1 MDQTALCFCR
11 DNNLQVRV
19 FNADEKDGFEK
30 AISGEEIGTFLKINM
45 LEEIKQE
52 TLERMEK
59 SISSLESSLQKIRTG
74 RANPSLLDA
83 IQIDYYGNMTPL
95 SQVSNIS
102 VQDAK
107 TLLISPWEK
116 NLVPDIEKAIQSSD
130 LGINPATSGDVIR
143 VILPD
148 LTEETRRD
156 LIKVAKS
163 EAENSKI
170 ALRNQRRDANGLLKE
185 YLKEKEISED
195 DERRGQEIIQNLT
208 DDFISK
214 VEQLLE
220 LKEKDLL
227 EI

>member
-1 MDQTALCFCR
+1 
-11 DNNLQVRV
+11 
-19 FNADEKDGFEK
+19 
-30 AISGEEIGTFLKINM
+30 M

-170 ALRNQRRDANGLLKE
+170 ALRNQRREANGLLKE

-227 EI
+227 ES

>member
-1 MDQTALCFCR
+1 
-11 DNNLQVRV
+11 
-19 FNADEKDGFEK
+19 
-30 AISGEEIGTFLKINM
+30 M

-59 SISSLESSLQKIRTG
+59 SISSFESSLQKIRTG

-83 IQIDYYGNMTPL
+83 IQIDYYGNMTQL

>member
-1 MDQTALCFCR
+1 
-11 DNNLQVRV
+11 
-19 FNADEKDGFEK
+19 
-30 AISGEEIGTFLKINM
+30 M

-170 ALRNQRRDANGLLKE
+170 ALRNQRRRDANGLLKE

>member
-1 MDQTALCFCR
+1 
-11 DNNLQVRV
+11 
-19 FNADEKDGFEK
+19 
-30 AISGEEIGTFLKINM
+30 M

-59 SISSLESSLQKIRTG
+59 SITSLESSLQKLRTG
-74 RANPSLLDA
+74 RANPSLLDS
-83 IQIDYYGNMTPL
+83 IQNDYNGNLTHL
-95 SQVSNIS
+95 SQESNIS

-116 NLVPDIEKAIQSSD
+116 NLVPDIEKAIQTSD

-185 YLKEKEISED
+185 YLKEKAISED
-195 DERRGQEIIQNLT
+195 EERRGQESIQNLS
-208 DDFISK
+208 DDFIS
-214 VEQLLE
+214 
-220 LKEKDLL
+220 
-227 EI
+227 

>member
-1 MDQTALCFCR
+1 
-11 DNNLQVRV
+11 
-19 FNADEKDGFEK
+19 
-30 AISGEEIGTFLKINM
+30 M

-170 ALRNQRRDANGLLKE
+170 ALRNQRREANGLLKE

>member
-1 MDQTALCFCR
+1 
-11 DNNLQVRV
+11 
-19 FNADEKDGFEK
+19 
-30 AISGEEIGTFLKINM
+30 M

-83 IQIDYYGNMTPL
+83 IQIDYYGNMTQL

-143 VILPD
+143 VILSD

>member
-1 MDQTALCFCR
+1 
-11 DNNLQVRV
+11 
-19 FNADEKDGFEK
+19 
-30 AISGEEIGTFLKINM
+30 M

-59 SISSLESSLQKIRTG
+59 SITSLESSLQKLRTG
-74 RANPSLLDA
+74 RANPALLDS

-116 NLVPDIEKAIQSSD
+116 NLVPDIEKAIQTSD

-195 DERRGQEIIQNLT
+195 DERRGQEIIQKLT

-214 VEQLLE
+214 VEQLFVS
-220 LKEKDLL
+220 KEKDLL

>member
-1 MDQTALCFCR
+1 
-11 DNNLQVRV
+11 
-19 FNADEKDGFEK
+19 
-30 AISGEEIGTFLKINM
+30 M

-59 SISSLESSLQKIRTG
+59 SISSFESSLQKIRTG

-214 VEQLLE
+214 VEQLLD

>member
-1 MDQTALCFCR
+1 
-11 DNNLQVRV
+11 
-19 FNADEKDGFEK
+19 
-30 AISGEEIGTFLKINM
+30 M
-45 LEEIKQE
+45 LEEIKRE

>member
-1 MDQTALCFCR
+1 
-11 DNNLQVRV
+11 
-19 FNADEKDGFEK
+19 
-30 AISGEEIGTFLKINM
+30 M

-116 NLVPDIEKAIQSSD
+116 NLVPDIEKAIHSSD

-143 VILPD
+143 VILSD

-163 EAENSKI
+163 EAENSKV

-214 VEQLLE
+214 VEQLLD

>member
-1 MDQTALCFCR
+1 
-11 DNNLQVRV
+11 
-19 FNADEKDGFEK
+19 
-30 AISGEEIGTFLKINM
+30 M
-45 LEEIKQE
+45 LEEIKLE

-59 SISSLESSLQKIRTG
+59 SILSLESSLQKIRTG

-130 LGINPATSGDVIR
+130 LGINPATSGDLIR

-185 YLKEKEISED
+185 YLREKEISED

-220 LKEKDLL
+220 SKEKDLL

>member
-1 MDQTALCFCR
+1 
-11 DNNLQVRV
+11 
-19 FNADEKDGFEK
+19 
-30 AISGEEIGTFLKINM
+30 M

-107 TLLISPWEK
+107 TLLVSPWEK

-214 VEQLLE
+214 VEQLLD

>member
-1 MDQTALCFCR
+1 
-11 DNNLQVRV
+11 
-19 FNADEKDGFEK
+19 
-30 AISGEEIGTFLKINM
+30 M

-59 SISSLESSLQKIRTG
+59 SITSLESSLQKLRTG
-74 RANPSLLDA
+74 RANPALLDS
-83 IQIDYYGNMTPL
+83 IQIDYYGNLTPL

-116 NLVPDIEKAIQSSD
+116 NLVPDIEKAIQTSD

-214 VEQLLE
+214 VEQLVVS
-220 LKEKDLL
+220 KEKDLL

>member
-1 MDQTALCFCR
+1 
-11 DNNLQVRV
+11 
-19 FNADEKDGFEK
+19 
-30 AISGEEIGTFLKINM
+30 M

-170 ALRNQRRDANGLLKE
+170 ALRSQRRDANGLLKE

>member
-1 MDQTALCFCR
+1 
-11 DNNLQVRV
+11 
-19 FNADEKDGFEK
+19 
-30 AISGEEIGTFLKINM
+30 M

-74 RANPSLLDA
+74 RSNPSLLDA

>member
-1 MDQTALCFCR
+1 
-11 DNNLQVRV
+11 
-19 FNADEKDGFEK
+19 
-30 AISGEEIGTFLKINM
+30 M

-214 VEQLLE
+214 VEQLSL
-220 LKEKDLL
+220 
-227 EI
+227 IHI

>member
-1 MDQTALCFCR
+1 
-11 DNNLQVRV
+11 
-19 FNADEKDGFEK
+19 
-30 AISGEEIGTFLKINM
+30 M

-52 TLERMEK
+52 TLERMER

>member
-1 MDQTALCFCR
+1 
-11 DNNLQVRV
+11 
-19 FNADEKDGFEK
+19 
-30 AISGEEIGTFLKINM
+30 M

-214 VEQLLE
+214 VGSHNASRF
-220 LKEKDLL
+220 
-227 EI
+227 

>member
-1 MDQTALCFCR
+1 
-11 DNNLQVRV
+11 
-19 FNADEKDGFEK
+19 
-30 AISGEEIGTFLKINM
+30 
-45 LEEIKQE
+45 
-52 TLERMEK
+52 
-59 SISSLESSLQKIRTG
+59 
-74 RANPSLLDA
+74 
-83 IQIDYYGNMTPL
+83 MTPL

-185 YLKEKEISED
+185 YLKEIEISED

>member
-1 MDQTALCFCR
+1 
-11 DNNLQVRV
+11 
-19 FNADEKDGFEK
+19 
-30 AISGEEIGTFLKINM
+30 M

-195 DERRGQEIIQNLT
+195 EDRRGQEIIQNLT

>member
-1 MDQTALCFCR
+1 
-11 DNNLQVRV
+11 
-19 FNADEKDGFEK
+19 
-30 AISGEEIGTFLKINM
+30 M

-143 VILPD
+143 VILSD

-220 LKEKDLL
+220 FKEKDLL